1 MKVIFFKSN
10 YHKAGGIE
18 TLLKSVFGRIDTTRF
33 ELKTIV
39 MTHVPDEP
47 LSFIGPD
54 FLEQNPD
61 HLELI
66 PWNGFKSLPEAVKI
80 TRGVIDQFKPDVL
93 YTHDM
98 RSNLLVFCVSF
109 FNKTPWVA
117 HIHGWLGK
125 SAGLRTWFFEWVD
138 RKLIRKAKTVLVGSN
153 ALRHRIKTECGVDD
167 VRLIP
172 NAIDTGYFNKSSDWD
187 RNIRKTLFPGFDGV
201 IIGSVGR
208 LHLVKGGH
216 ILVETFAKLH
226 KENPDIRCIIMGE
239 GPEEEN
245 LKQQARDL
253 GIEAYILFP
262 GFVEDMRPYIY
273 ALDVF
278 MLCSL
283 AESLPLALLEGICM
297 GKPAVGSDV
306 GDVGCVLDFGKEDL
320 IVSAG
325 DVEGFYQ
332 ALKKLVNKPDLRKR
346 YGQLSREK
354 VEAEYS
360 IDSAVNRIQEILS
373 EFAD

>member
-1 MKVIFFKSN
+1 MD
-10 YHKAGGIE
+10 A
-18 TLLKSVFGRIDTTRF
+18 TRF
-33 ELKTIV
+33 EFKTVV

-47 LSFIGPD
+47 VSFIDPE
-54 FLEQNPD
+54 FIKQNPD

-80 TRGVIDQFKPDVL
+80 TRQVIAEFKPDVL

-98 RSNLLVFCVSF
+98 RSNLLVFCVKF

-138 RKLIRKAKTVLVGSN
+138 RKLIRKAQTVLVGSN
-153 ALRHRIKTECGVDD
+153 ALRHRIKTECGVED

-172 NAIDTGYFNKSSDWD
+172 NAIDTGYFSNSTDWD
-187 RNIRKTLFPGFDGV
+187 RNFRQTLFPGFHGV

-216 ILVETFAKLH
+216 VFVEAFSRVLKT
-226 KENPDIRCIIMGE
+226 NPNVRCIIMGE

-245 LKQQARDL
+245 LKQQTRDL
-253 GIEAYILFP
+253 GIEPYVLFP
-262 GFVEDMRPYIY
+262 GFVEDMRAHIF
-273 ALDVF
+273 AFDIF

-306 GDVGCVLDFGKEDL
+306 GDVSRVLDFGKEDL
-320 IVSAG
+320 IVPPG
-325 DVEGFYQ
+325 DVEGFAQ
-332 ALKKLVNKPDLRKR
+332 ALKKLVDEPELRKK
-346 YGQLSREK
+346 YGQLAREK
-354 VEAEYS
+354 VEAGYS
-360 IDSAVNRIQEILS
+360 IDSAVNHIQEILS
-373 EFAD
+373 EFSGKGR